1 MKKLFGCILS
11 LVVAVMLVFTPAEH
25 VYAQGLG
32 LSVSSSS
39 VAVGKTVKVTVSM
52 PSGYFGTVVIS
63 SSDEGVLSNGGD
75 GVANIGDAAGYPTSQ
90 SFSFTAKAAGSC
102 TIKAYCTVVGDAE
115 GNDAGGIITGAS
127 TKVTVTSA
135 SSNNDSNSNKDNKDN
150 SGSNTGND
158 NNANKDNEN
167 KEEKKSS
174 NASLG
179 SLVISAG
186 TLSPEFSAATKD
198 YTATVDY
205 SCSSLAVT
213 ANPADSKAS
222 VTSVTGNDS
231 LEVGENTV
239 SVVVTAEDGS
249 TSTYNIVVTRRAE
262 DDPENADKQDNWK
275 KFDINGTEW
284 TMVNDIPEDVV
295 PEGFEHSKTVIDGL
309 EYNTLHGTFGDITL
323 VYLQSESGNGL
334 FVYDAAQNAAYE
346 FVRINSESHFIVV
359 LLPKVDDVPE
369 GYNEISL
376 SIEGKGVATAYQT
389 KAEKKD
395 DQTKDFYLVY
405 AMNDNGESGWYTY
418 DSVDGT
424 YMRNELSTPTVA
436 QEENDTTKSELVPG
450 IANKYLV
457 LAAILVLIIIILLL
471 LLIVSAVKNRKYKAM
486 DYHDDDVDD
495 AAEDVSNEALEE
507 TTDETADEIADELE
521 EEVTEEPLDEVAE
534 EAAEESVDEVA
545 EEAAEESVDEVAG
558 EAAEE
563 SAGEAAEETAD
574 EAVEESADE
583 VAEETAEDAADEQK
597 MATDENI
604 SNASYVGRTVE
615 ITPDSKKAVENENSE
630 FDLKDDSRQ
639 ENVSDTENDAD
650 EDALKNQ
657 LQMALDG
664 FVNEG
669 NKPSETID
677 SSAKDDNEDDSEDDD
692 LQFIDLN

>member
-1 MKKLFGCILS
+1 MKKITSYILS
-11 LVVAVMLVFTPAEH
+11 VLIMTIVVFSNKNIVLAA
-25 VYAQGLG
+25 GSI
-32 LSVSSSS
+32 SVSAS
-39 VAVGKTVKVTVSM
+39 KTTVKVGDVVTISTSISPGEYGVNATLTKSSGAFEFVEGDNIYSDGGTPNNSIKVKAVS
-52 PSGYFGTVVIS
+52 
-63 SSDEGVLSNGGD
+63 E
-75 GVANIGDAAGYPTSQ
+75 
-90 SFSFTAKAAGSC
+90 GSC
-102 TIKAYCTVVGDAE
+102 TFSVRVINAFDDQLKETSMSSGSVT
-115 GNDAGGIITGAS
+115 ITA
-127 TKVTVTSA
+127 TSA

-158 NNANKDNEN
+158 SNANKDNEN

-334 FVYDAAQNAAYE
+334 FVYDAAQNTAYE

-389 KAEKKD
+389 KGEKTD

-424 YMRNELSTPTVA
+424 YMRTELGTPTVA

-486 DYHDDDVDD
+486 DYHDDDDDVDD

-534 EAAEESVDEVA
+534 EAAEE
-545 EEAAEESVDEVAG
+545 
-558 EAAEE
+558 
-563 SAGEAAEETAD
+563 TAD
-574 EAVEESADE
+574 EAVEEPADE